1 MSNEVTIIESLN
13 PLVVFSGGLDDILAK
28 IATETKSILTDV
40 STEKGRKEIASI
52 AYKVAKAKTLIDD
65 TGKKL
70 GEEAKAPVDKINA
83 DRKKARDFLDNL
95 KEEIRKPLTDFE
107 NAEKERIANHE
118 ANIKKIEQLAFFD
131 GLPTST
137 EVTDRLNFLAILD
150 TSGYQEFTARAV
162 LAKESS
168 IAKLNANLITAT
180 QRETEAEELAKLR
193 DEKLAREQK
202 DRDDLIA
209 KEAAE
214 KERKNAEEIIKKIE
228 DEKAI
233 AEQKAKEAIDAA
245 IEAERS
251 RIAAQQQ
258 AEAAE
263 LTKRESDK
271 KHKAKIHNEILA
283 VLAEMGLTDDLAK
296 SVISAIAL
304 GQVPHVKIA
313 Y

>member
-52 AYKVAKAKTLIDD
+52 AYKVAKAKTLIDE

-70 GEEAKAPVDKINA
+70 GEEAKATVDKINA

-118 ANIKKIEQLAFFD
+118 FNIKKIEQLAFFD

-150 TSGYQEFTARAV
+150 TSGYQEFTTRAV
-162 LAKESS
+162 LAQESS